1 MPTRRDT
8 IASVASGPAVQETG
22 AFHRATRGRRRD
34 CPLPAGSLEAEEEV
48 VAALSCHLTFGLTG
62 DGVEGGRSSR
72 TKRVGGGG
80 GGGGGTCLFSA
91 TGLPFV

>member
-8 IASVASGPAVQETG
+8 IASEASGPAVQETG
-22 AFHRATRGRRRD
+22 GFHRSGRGRRRD

-48 VAALSCHLTFGLTG
+48 GALSCHLTFGLTG
-62 DGVEGGRSSR
+62 GGVDGGRSSR

-80 GGGGGTCLFSA
+80 GGGGGACLFSA
-91 TGLPFV
+91 TGLPFF